1 MRTARSAVVSVS
13 RSQVGLDHEDDFG
26 SSHERKRAHR
36 LATTFYGALLAY
48 QPEGSAAST
57 ESPSLATCEQ
67 PHRSPAVPDFSESS
81 LSGGNLGEPE
91 KEAVTFAL
99 RAGVEDVDRA
109 VSLVR
114 EGPKAW
120 EAIQALLE
128 TEDDDRRERA
138 LALIE
143 AGEPAHAARY
153 LLCGEQSV
161 QLQCPDDFGAGG
173 CGHEHNYVPITC
185 DSRMCRDCMKRRMGQ
200 LVNQYTG
207 VVRQWA
213 DPTFLTLTIPN
224 VSDPVKGVEGMKGSF
239 GRFRRRVVPTAG
251 TQGEKA
257 WCWSVGTEPGGR
269 PASPWKSRLL
279 ERGKDDLVRRL
290 QSKYVSE
297 GRGIPMDELLKGGL
311 YAVDVKQKG
320 PEEYNV
326 HLHVL
331 ADAHFIPQ
339 AALSSVW
346 EDVTGAAVVD
356 VRRIYDRGAESL
368 KSAIMETVAYAT
380 KPAEFENVEDEAEYV
395 AEMKGSRLVQ
405 PFGSLHG
412 EGVTF
417 EVDLCC
423 SRCGETP
430 RWWNYQGV
438 VREHR
443 DNMELAGG
451 GDGDRPPPES

>member
-1 MRTARSAVVSVS
+1 MSESASG
-13 RSQVGLDHEDDFG
+13 RSQVGLDAEDAFG
-26 SSHERKRAHR
+26 STYEQKRAQR
-36 LATTFYGALLAY
+36 LVTTFYGALLAY
-48 QPEGSAAST
+48 QPDGTAPSA
-57 ESPSLATCEQ
+57 EVPSLATCEQ
-67 PHRSPAVPDFSESS
+67 LHRSSAVPDFSESR

-91 KEAVTFAL
+91 KEAVQFAL

-109 VSLVR
+109 VGLVR

-120 EAIQALLE
+120 EALQALLE
-128 TEDDDRRERA
+128 TEDEQRRERA

-143 AGEPAHAARY
+143 AEEPAHALRY
-153 LLCGEQSV
+153 LQCGEQSV
-161 QLQCPDDFGAGG
+161 QLECPDDFGAGG
-173 CGHEHNYVPITC
+173 CGYEHNYVPISC

-213 DPTFLTLTIPN
+213 DPTFLTLTLEN
-224 VSDPVKGVEGMKGSF
+224 VSDPVQGVEAGKGAF
-239 GRFRRRVVPTAG
+239 GRFRRRVVPTSG

-257 WCWSVGTEPGGR
+257 WCWSVGEEPNGE
-269 PASPWKSRLL
+269 PAAPWKSRLL

-290 QSKYVSE
+290 QQKYVSQ

-311 YAVDVKQKG
+311 YAIDVKQKG
-320 PEEYNV
+320 PEEFNV

-331 ADAHFIPQ
+331 ADAHFVPQ

-346 EDVTGAAVVD
+346 EDVSGAAVVD
-356 VRRIYDRGAESL
+356 VRRIYDRGSGSL

-380 KPAEFENVEDEAEYV
+380 KPAEFESVDQEAEYV
-395 AEMKGSRLVQ
+395 SEMKGSRLVQ
-405 PFGSLHG
+405 PFGSLYG
-412 EGVTF
+412 EGVDF

-423 SRCGETP
+423 SSCGETP

-438 VREHR
+438 VRERR
-443 DNMELAGG
+443 DNMELAGCG
-451 GDGDRPPPES
+451 SDGDRPPP